1 MKTKLILT
9 VVIGFASF
17 LLANTQA
24 NAQNWGFMLPSG
36 AGFQING
43 KNWGFTLPSG
53 AGFGYGAGN
62 VGPGWGGGACG
73 GAVVP
78 YGFGAYGVN
87 PGYVTPP
94 QFYPGG
100 GYFGDQRPRWRD
112 ANGWVR
118 RGPPPQP
125 SGNII
130 YPNVW

>member
-1 MKTKLILT
+1 MKNKLALKIVFGISLFFLNNN
-9 VVIGFASF
+9 VIH
-17 LLANTQA
+17 
-24 NAQNWGFMLPSG
+24 AQNWGFTLPSG
-36 AGFQING
+36 AGFGING

-53 AGFGYGAGN
+53 AGFGYGGGN
-62 VGPGWGGGACG
+62 GGWGGGCG

-94 QFYPGG
+94 RFYPGG

-112 ANGWVR
+112 ANGWIR
-118 RGPPPQP
+118 RGPLPQP